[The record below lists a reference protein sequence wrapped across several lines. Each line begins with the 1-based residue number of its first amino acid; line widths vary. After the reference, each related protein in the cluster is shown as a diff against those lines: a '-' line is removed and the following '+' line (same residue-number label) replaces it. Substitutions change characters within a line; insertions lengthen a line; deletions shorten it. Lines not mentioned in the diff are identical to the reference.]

1 MLPPGILGDKE
12 ISLFLVNIAVI
23 WIFQKHIKLKY
34 ICLKIIYF
42 LHSFQNTWAFLE
54 YKASN
59 NNEKSKNA
67 AREDGSKGEE
77 RNKYMRKFRARKTS
91 GIVLKTK
98 LCSSRQWNVEEDET
112 DYFSLYHGI
121 LSISQIYILSSYCE
135 PKTISCIKQR

>member
-1 MLPPGILGDKE
+1 MSPPGILGDKE

-59 NNEKSKNA
+59 KNERKQKW
-67 AREDGSKGEE
+67 SKG
-77 RNKYMRKFRARKTS
+77 
-91 GIVLKTK
+91 G
-98 LCSSRQWNVEEDET
+98 W
-112 DYFSLYHGI
+112 
-121 LSISQIYILSSYCE
+121 
-135 PKTISCIKQR
+135 